1 MNAKCYRTVYNA
13 VRNMLI
19 AVEECASSTGKGR
32 NAGSRA
38 GGAVAVA
45 AASVARFTVLPV
57 VFGAWCALGL
67 PSALHAQVVAAPG
80 SAAQVVQTQN
90 GLQQVNVGRPNGAGV
105 SLNTYTQFNVPTAGT
120 ILNNAPTIT
129 QTQQAGYI
137 NGNPNLLPGG
147 SARIIVNQVT
157 STNVST
163 LNGYLEV
170 AGPRTEVVISN
181 PNGILVNGGGF
192 INTSRATL
200 TTGLPVFGGSGS
212 LDAFRV
218 TGGQISIQGAGLNAA
233 NVDQVDLIA
242 RAVQANAAVYAN
254 TLSVIAG
261 AAQVDRNTLAAMPIA
276 GDGVAPALGIDVSQ
290 LGGMYANKILLAST
304 ENGVGV
310 SLKGVTAAQ
319 AGDLTLTSQG
329 KLILAGQTNATGN
342 LSVSSAG
349 GIDNTGTTYGQQS
362 VSVST
367 SGDLTNS
374 GTLAAQQG
382 LSVNAGNV
390 ASTGTLGAGI
400 NSDGSIAHSGDL
412 SVVASGALSATGQNA
427 AGGNAT
433 LQGGSVNLAGS
444 QTTANGNLGLAAT
457 AGNLNLT
464 GATTSAGAALNA
476 TAQGALVNDGGHL
489 SSQGPATL
497 TAGSLSNQGGQ
508 IVSQSTLSANVTGA
522 AANQNGVMQA
532 AGVLTA
538 NAGSLD
544 NTGGHI
550 ASLNADGLN
559 LTAGGLLNNGAGGA
573 IGGNG
578 NVTVQAGQLSNAG
591 NISAVQN
598 LGVNA
603 TQALTNTGTLAANGN
618 ASVVG
623 GSVDNSGGTVAAGG
637 ATTVQSGSTFTN
649 TAGLV
654 QGNSSVAVTVAGAVS
669 NTGGQIEANST
680 SATLQV
686 SGASIDNT
694 NGRIANIGTGA
705 TTINAASI
713 ANANPSGAAG
723 AGTIGGN
730 GDVTLTGQTLSNTQ
744 GAQIVAGHDLNLNVS
759 QSVDNSGGTLSGANN
774 LTMNQS
780 GAALT
785 NQNGSIHGNGAIT
798 LNVASLDNTAGKIGN
813 DTGSGGSVAITS
825 GTLSNQ
831 GGAIGSDQNLSITTN
846 QLSGDGKII
855 AGNDGTVTVNGDYT
869 NTAANQIQG
878 NHNLTLTTTGNFT
891 NQGTL
896 TAVNALNV
904 NAANV
909 DNQAGADL
917 NSASTTVHASNA
929 ITNAGRL
936 EGDTVTT
943 QSATLANTGT
953 VVGNVVTLNA
963 GSISNTGASAAI
975 AAATQLNLYASNS
988 LSNTG
993 GAEIYSVG
1001 DINIAADGTRD
1012 ANGLLANRTGVV
1024 NNDQSTIAAEG
1035 NLEVAAQTLNNT
1047 RPAPTVQ
1054 TVTTDVSSVHE
1065 TKRSRYI
1072 ACATMNADPNGGCSQ
1087 AIWTNEYKNPTTS
1100 TYASSQIVSQ
1110 TSGANPVDNVIVV
1123 NVNGQNQTIYYNGVT
1138 NNGDG
1143 TVNVTYWAGYD
1154 PHTNYVPSSEYTT
1167 RSDAHNGYQR
1177 VEIARDTTTT
1187 TQQDQVTSS
1196 APQARLLAGR
1206 NMILANVGTINNS
1219 YSAIAAGGSIQ
1230 IGSSSQSGSV
1240 GSGSYGGTTV
1250 NNTGQTLYQHQNQNI
1265 VSTYAWNENPSQDVG
1280 TVVQAPV
1287 VLSPVAIG
1295 GTGGTIVANNAVS
1308 INATSVNNTNVAAA
1322 NSATGATGGTLGAGG
1337 AHQPT
1342 VNAPQSVA
1350 GGNGALSITLPTSG
1364 LYSLHPAPGQPYL
1377 IVSDPRLTSYTKFIS
1392 SDYMLGQLGLNPA
1405 AVQKRLGD
1413 GFYEEK
1419 LVRDQ
1424 VTQLTGRVYLQG
1436 YNNNEDEYRALMAS
1450 GVNAAKQFS
1459 LVPGIALTPAQMDA
1473 LTSDIVW
1480 LVSQTVTLPDG
1491 SKQQVLAP
1499 VVYLAHTHAND
1510 LQPTGALI
1518 AADNVEIH
1526 AVGSAV
1532 NSGVIKGG
1540 TQTVV
1545 TATDIV
1551 NRAGSIGSDKT
1562 NGTTLVQATRDIVN
1576 ASGEITGNRVAVL
1589 AGHDL
1594 INTTLVDTVQASSG
1608 NSKVSTTLLGR
1619 QGTIAATGDLLA
1631 QAGNDLTVHG
1641 ASISAGGNAQVAAGH
1656 DLLVDT
1662 VQATTAQSVT
1672 QNSQHHWEASST
1684 THQVGTLAAGGNLV
1698 AVSGNDATFKGAQVS
1713 AGQDLSVI
1721 AGGNLTATTVTNTAK
1736 YDNVAADSKTRQ
1748 EIEHT
1753 YDETVVGTAFSAGGN
1768 ATLAAVN
1775 ASAGGNRRTDGKG
1788 NVTLTGSSITAGTAQ
1803 QDSAAATDG
1812 RPAASDRMTT
1822 GDQNL
1827 PHVSYGDGRQT
1838 TTDATAS
1845 GRMTIQPV
1853 DPNAPATSKRSAPA
1867 AGSGSSGGAI
1877 TIVADGDVT
1886 IAEARERHDSERF
1899 VSSARNGFLSS
1910 RSSHEAD
1917 AVHTDTG
1924 NGSTVSGNTVHM
1936 QAGHDMTV
1944 RNSAVAGTGDVSLE
1958 AGNNVLITAGQNTRD
1973 ESHSFEQKQSGL
1985 GGTGGIGI
1993 SYSRNSAQG
2002 NSEYHAVTQSD
2013 ARSTVGSTSGNVA
2026 VSAGKDTAI
2035 VGSDIVAGSTTGST
2049 GAIDVRAQN
2058 IRIDA
2063 GQDWVQSSASQ
2074 QTSSSGISIGI
2085 VGTPLDTLRN
2095 MRDIQRNSSKVTRAQ
2110 QTLNEI
2116 GAGAMDTPQ
2125 VAVNFGSS
2133 HSSSQSSSSSL
2144 THSASQLTASGDIRL
2159 RATGDGSTDATGRA
2173 NNGDITITGSTLSA
2187 GGAAALD
2194 AQRNVVLQASTDT
2207 HQESNSA
2214 TSSGWHYSTAAPS
2227 WGDLGRFVG
2236 GGPNNSGVSMSPYGT
2251 ARSADNL
2258 SGDSTSQNA
2267 SVILGK
2273 TVQVQSRTGNIDVVG
2288 SGISAL
2294 SSVDLLAKQ
2303 GKIDIVA
2310 GTDTSNR
2317 HEDHSSRQLGDLG
2330 GTGTSGTVGV
2340 RNTSSTLDTGKTQ
2353 QSTIRSQVA
2362 STAGDVNIVA
2372 RDDVTVKGADLSAGG
2387 DLKLTGRNLNL
2398 DAGQD
2403 TERRRETQS
2412 SSQYGVTLAFS
2423 GYAVSIAQSV
2433 EQAARAVEQHK
2444 DPRVAALYGVQAGLM
2459 AYNASGV
2466 GNSQTGVGESN
2477 VPGAQTQSQAQST
2490 SAAIKATVSIGGG
2503 SQQSESN
2510 ASAVGNKGSTLKAGQ
2525 NVVLTATGQDAT
2537 GAVVD
2542 GDITAR
2548 GTSIVGQNVT
2558 LNAAR
2563 DINLESRQDITHQD
2577 SKSSGSNA
2585 SIGVG
2590 FGIGGSQNGFT
2601 IELAAG
2607 GNRAHANGDSVTQVN
2622 TTVTAAD
2629 TLTMHAGRDANLR
2642 GAQANGNTVNAT
2654 VGRDLNI
2661 ESRQDTDNYNS
2672 RSESMGAQVSL
2683 CVPPFCYGSMV
2694 SASANLSEGKT
2705 DSTYASVNQQSGIVA
2720 GSGGYNVNVKG
2731 NTDLVGGV
2739 ISSTADPSKN
2749 TLTTGTLTTR
2759 DIENHANFSSS
2770 QDSFSASYSS
2780 ANPMAANNPT
2790 ALQQAVNSAAAT
2802 AVGNAQRPLEG
2813 EASGT
2818 TRSAVSAGTVTITDN
2833 AGQQTKTGKDA
2844 DTTVA
2849 SLNRDTEH
2857 ANGSIGKIFDKQKVE
2872 DQQELAR
2879 LQAQVVQQAA
2889 PLLYNK
2895 VGDFLQGKPDAVKVA
2910 VHALVGGLVSRALGG
2925 EFGAGAAGAGA
2936 AELAMVSFGKQLL
2949 AIDGLSE
2956 GDRKALA
2963 QLVGMAVSGVA
2974 AGAAG
2979 GSAAGVAA
2987 AVGTAQTA
2995 VQNNYLKHAEIEEL
3009 EKAKQGC
3016 FAGNAN
3022 ACDEK
3027 KRLEQLD
3034 RQRDAALA
3042 ACVGNT
3048 STQCNGLRQEV
3059 RSAEA
3064 EIIRSAPAILSVDYM
3079 LESSHTK
3086 DEANSTLSSTA
3097 RLGGMVSGYTHT
3109 VVDGL
3114 ASLVKGAGT
3123 LIDAGLGNDTE
3134 AQQSVRNVANGV
3146 VTLLSSPSTWGTLLA
3161 NADKAHREELASAY
3175 ERGDAEAVGRIGGEL
3190 LANLPTGGGMGSIKN
3205 VGKVVEEGAAA
3216 AKAAE
3221 EAAAAAKA
3229 AREAALVQQQQKR
3242 FNEIA
3247 DIFDKSK
3254 PNDTLTI
3261 GGKNIQATPVGSP
3274 GGSNLSGTTKVFDS
3288 QSLTDQEIRDFAQQL
3303 AGDVPLRQV
3312 APNVYNAKLTDG
3324 TIINLRS
3331 ISSSQAATGAR
3342 WTIDFIGNS
3351 SVSAVTKGKP
3361 VEMKFR

>member
-1 MNAKCYRTVYNA
+1 MNDKCYRTVFNA
-13 VRNMLI
+13 ARGMLI
-19 AVEECASSTGKGR
+19 PVEESARSSGKGR
-32 NAGSRA
+32 NAGTRA
-38 GGAVAVA
+38 RCAAPMAASA
-45 AASVARFTVLPV
+45 AARFVLLPGV
-57 VFGAWCALGL
+57 WAAWCVLNL
-67 PSALHAQVVAAPG
+67 PIAAYAQVVAAPG

-90 GLQQVNVGRPNGAGV
+90 GLQQINVGRPNGAGV
-105 SLNTYTQFNVPTAGT
+105 SLNTYTQFNVPSAGT

-212 LDAFRV
+212 LDAYRV

-254 TLSVIAG
+254 TLNVIAG
-261 AAQVDRNTLAAMPIA
+261 ANQVDHNTLAATPIA

-329 KLILAGQTNATGN
+329 KLILAGQTNASGN
-342 LSVSSAG
+342 LSVSSTG
-349 GIDNTGTTYGQQS
+349 GIDDTGTTYGQQS

-433 LQGGSVNLAGS
+433 LQGASVNLAGS
-444 QTTANGNLGLAAT
+444 QTTTKGNLGLAAT

-489 SSQGPATL
+489 SSQGAATL

-508 IVSQSTLSANVTGA
+508 IVSQSSLSANVTGA

-532 AGVLTA
+532 AGALTA

-559 LTAGGLLNNGAGGA
+559 LTTSGLLNNGAAGA

-578 NVTVQAGQLSNAG
+578 NVTLQAEQLSNAG
-591 NISAVQN
+591 NVSAVQN

-603 TQALTNTGTLAANGN
+603 SQALTNTGTLAANGN
-618 ASVVG
+618 THVVG

-637 ATTVQSGSTFTN
+637 TTTVQSGSTFTN
-649 TAGLV
+649 AAGLV
-654 QGNSSVAVTVAGAVS
+654 QGNSSVAVTAAGAVS
-669 NTGGQIEANST
+669 NAGGQIEADGTN
-680 SATLQV
+680 ATLQV
-686 SGASIDNT
+686 SGASLDNT
-694 NGRIANIGTGA
+694 NGRIANIGTGV
-705 TTINAASI
+705 TKINAASI
-713 ANANPSGAAG
+713 TNANPGGVAG

-744 GAQIVAGHDLNLNVS
+744 GAQIVAGHDLALNVS
-759 QSVDNSGGTLSGANN
+759 QSVNNSGGTLSGANN

-785 NQNGSIHGNGAIT
+785 NQSGSIHGNGAIT

-831 GGAIGSDQNLSITTN
+831 GGAIGSDQNLSLTTS

-896 TAVNALNV
+896 SAVNALTV
-904 NAANV
+904 NATNV
-909 DNQAGADL
+909 DNQASADL
-917 NSASTTVHASNA
+917 SSASTTVHASNA
-929 ITNAGRL
+929 ISNEGRL
-936 EGDTVTT
+936 EGDSVTT
-943 QSATLANTGT
+943 QSATLSNTGT
-953 VVGNVVTLNA
+953 VVGNIVTLNA

-988 LSNTG
+988 LSNTA
-993 GAEIYSVG
+993 GAEIFSVG
-1001 DINIAADGTRD
+1001 DINIAANATRD
-1012 ANGLLANRTGVV
+1012 ANGLLANRIGVV
-1024 NNDQSTIAAEG
+1024 NNDQSTIEAQG
-1035 NLEVAAQTLNNT
+1035 NLEIAAQTLNNT
-1047 RPAPTVQ
+1047 RPTPTVG
-1054 TVTTDVSSVHE
+1054 TVTTGTSTGHE
-1065 TKRSRYI
+1065 TKRGAYI
-1072 ACATMNADPNGGCSQ
+1072 ACATMNADPHAGCTQ
-1087 AIWTNEYKNPTTS
+1087 AVWTNEYKNPTTS
-1100 TYASSQIVSQ
+1100 TYSSSQIVSQ
-1110 TSGANPVDNVIVV
+1110 SSGTNPVDNVIVV
-1123 NVNGQNQTIYYNGVT
+1123 NVNGQNQAIYYNGVT

-1143 TVNVTYWAGYD
+1143 TVTVTYWANYD
-1154 PHTNYVPSSEYTT
+1154 PHTNYVPSTEYAT

-1196 APQARLLAGR
+1196 APQAKLLAGG
-1206 NMILANVGTINNS
+1206 NMILANVGTINNG

-1230 IGSSSQSGSV
+1230 IGSTSQGGSV

-1250 NNTGQTLYQHQNQNI
+1250 NNTGQTLYQYQTQNI

-1280 TVVQAPV
+1280 TIVQAPV

-1295 GTGGTIVANNAVS
+1295 GTGGTIIANNAIS
-1308 INATSVNNTNVAAA
+1308 ISGASVNNTNVAAA

-1337 AHQPT
+1337 TQRT

-1350 GGNGALSITLPTSG
+1350 GSNGALNITVPSSG
-1364 LYSLHPAPGQPYL
+1364 LYSLHTAPGQPYL
-1377 IVSDPRLTSYTKFIS
+1377 IVTDPRLTSYTKFIS
-1392 SDYMLGQLGLNPA
+1392 SDYMLGQLGLNPM
-1405 AVQKRLGD
+1405 AVEKRLGD

-1419 LVRDQ
+1419 LIRDQ

-1459 LVPGIALTPAQMDA
+1459 LVPGIALTAAQMDA

-1480 LVSQTVTLPDG
+1480 LVNQTVTLPDG

-1518 AADNVEIH
+1518 TADDVEIH

-1551 NRAGSIGSDKT
+1551 NRAGSIGSDKA
-1562 NGTTLVQATRDIVN
+1562 NGTTLVQATHDIVN
-1576 ASGEITGNRVAVL
+1576 ASGEITGNRVGVL

-1608 NSKVSTTLLGR
+1608 YSKVSTTLLGR

-1641 ASISAGGNAQVAAGH
+1641 ASITAGGNAQVAAGH

-1684 THQVGTLAAGGNLV
+1684 THQAGTLAAGGNLV

-1748 EIEHT
+1748 EVEHT
-1753 YDETVVGTAFSAGGN
+1753 YDETAVGTAFSAGGN

-1775 ASAGGNRRTDGKG
+1775 ASAGGSRRTDGKG

-1803 QDSAAATDG
+1803 QETTAGTDG
-1812 RPAASDRMTT
+1812 RPSVPAASAAAPDRMTI
-1822 GDQNL
+1822 L
-1827 PHVSYGDGRQT
+1827 
-1838 TTDATAS
+1838 
-1845 GRMTIQPV
+1845 PV
-1853 DPNAPATSKRSAPA
+1853 DPNAPGASKRSASA

-1877 TIVADGDVT
+1877 SIVADGDVT

-1924 NGSTVSGNTVHM
+1924 NGSTVSGNTVHV

-1973 ESHSFEQKQSGL
+1973 ESHSFEQKQSGF

-2002 NSEYHAVTQSD
+2002 NSEFHAVTQSD

-2035 VGSDIVAGSTTGST
+2035 VGSDIVAGSTAGST

-2095 MRDIQRNSSKVTRAQ
+2095 MRDIQRNPSKVTRAQ

-2133 HSSSQSSSSSL
+2133 HSSCQSSSSSL

-2214 TSSGWHYSTAAPS
+2214 SSSGWHYSTAAPS

-2273 TVQVQSRTGNIDVVG
+2273 TVQVQARTGDIGVVG

-2310 GTDTSNR
+2310 GTDTANR
-2317 HEDHSSRQLGDLG
+2317 HEDHSSRQIGDLG

-2403 TERRRETQS
+2403 TERMRETQS

-2459 AYNASGV
+2459 AYNASVAGQ
-2466 GNSQTGVGESN
+2466 SQQTGVGESN
-2477 VPGAQTQSQAQST
+2477 VPSAQTQSQAQST
-2490 SAAIKATVSIGGG
+2490 TAAIKATVSIGGG

-2510 ASAVGNKGSTLKAGQ
+2510 ASAMANKGSTLKAGQ

-2537 GAVVD
+2537 GNVVD

-2629 TLTMHAGRDANLR
+2629 TLTLNAGRDANLR
-2642 GAQANGNTVNAT
+2642 GGQANGNTVNAT

-2683 CVPPFCYGSMV
+2683 CVPPFCLGSTV

-2705 DSTYASVNQQSGIVA
+2705 DSTYASVNQQSGIAA
-2720 GSGGYNVNVKG
+2720 GTGGYNVNVKG

-2739 ISSTADPSKN
+2739 ISSTADSSKN

-2759 DIENHANFSSS
+2759 DVENHASYSSS

-2780 ANPMAANNPT
+2780 ANPMVANNPT

-2833 AGQQTKTGKDA
+2833 AAQQAKTGKDA

-2849 SLNRDTEH
+2849 TLNRDTKN
-2857 ANGSIGKIFDKQKVE
+2857 ANGSISKIFDKQKVE

-2936 AELAMVSFGKQLL
+2936 AELAMVSFGNQLL

-2963 QLVGMAVSGVA
+2963 QLVGMALSGVA

-3016 FAGNAN
+3016 FAGNAS

-3064 EIIRSAPAILSVDYM
+3064 EIIRSAPAIMSVDYM

-3247 DIFDKSK
+3247 DLFDKSK

-3288 QSLTDQEIRDFAQQL
+3288 RNLTDQEIRDFAQQL
-3303 AGDVPLRQV
+3303 AGNTPLVQK
-3312 APNVYNAKLTDG
+3312 APNVWLADLGGGQTV
-3324 TIINLRS
+3324 TLRS
-3331 ISSSQAATGAR
+3331 VSSSQAATGAR
-3342 WTIDFIGNS
+3342 WTIDLRGSAELQQVN
-3351 SVSAVTKGKP
+3351 SAVKQF
-3361 VEMKFR
+3361 ELKFR

>member
-212 LDAFRV
+212 LDAYRV

-254 TLSVIAG
+254 TLNVIAG
-261 AAQVDRNTLAAMPIA
+261 AAQVDRNTLAATPIA
-276 GDGVAPALGIDVSQ
+276 GDGAAPALGIDVSQ

-433 LQGGSVNLAGS
+433 LQGASVNLAGS

-476 TAQGALVNDGGHL
+476 TAQGALINDGGHL
-489 SSQGPATL
+489 SSQGAATL

-508 IVSQSTLSANVTGA
+508 IVSQSTLSTNVAGS

-532 AGVLTA
+532 AGALTA

-559 LTAGGLLNNGAGGA
+559 LTTSGLLNNGAGGA

-578 NVTVQAGQLSNAG
+578 NVTLQAGQLSNAG
-591 NISAVQN
+591 NVSAVQN

-618 ASVVG
+618 ANVVG

-637 ATTVQSGSTFTN
+637 TTTVQSGSTFTN
-649 TAGLV
+649 AAGLV
-654 QGNSSVAVTVAGAVS
+654 QGNSGVTVTATGAVS
-669 NTGGQIEANST
+669 NAGGQIEADGAN
-680 SATLQV
+680 ATLQV
-686 SGASIDNT
+686 SGASLDNT

-713 ANANPSGAAG
+713 TNANPGGAAG

-988 LSNTG
+988 LSNTD

-1047 RPAPTVQ
+1047 RPTPTVQ
-1054 TVTTDVSSVHE
+1054 TVTTDVSTVHE
-1065 TKRSRYI
+1065 TKRGAYI
-1072 ACATMNADPNGGCSQ
+1072 GCATMNADPHVGCTQ
-1087 AIWTNEYKNPTTS
+1087 AVWTNEYKNPTTS

-1110 TSGANPVDNVIVV
+1110 SSGANPVDNVIVV
-1123 NVNGQNQTIYYNGVT
+1123 NINGQNQAIYYNGVT

-1143 TVNVTYWAGYD
+1143 TVTVTYWANYD

-1230 IGSSSQSGSV
+1230 IGSSSQSGAV

-1250 NNTGQTLYQHQNQNI
+1250 NNTGQTLYQYQNQNI

-1280 TVVQAPV
+1280 TIVQAPV

-1295 GTGGTIVANNAVS
+1295 GTGGTIIANNAVS
-1308 INATSVNNTNVAAA
+1308 ISGASVNNTNVAAA
-1322 NSATGATGGTLGAGG
+1322 SSATGATGGTLGAGG
-1337 AHQPT
+1337 TQRT

-1350 GGNGALSITLPTSG
+1350 GSNGALNITVPSSG

-1526 AVGSAV
+1526 TVGSTV

-1562 NGTTLVQATRDIVN
+1562 NGTTLVQATHDIVN

-1594 INTTLVDTVQASSG
+1594 INTTLVDAKGASATSG
-1608 NSKVSTTLLGR
+1608 DSKVSTSLLGR
-1619 QGTIAATGDLLA
+1619 QGTIASTGDMLV

-1641 ASISAGGNAQVAAGH
+1641 ANISAGGNAQITAGH
-1656 DLLVDT
+1656 DILVDT
-1662 VQATTAQSVT
+1662 VQSTTSQSVT
-1672 QNSQHHWEASST
+1672 KNDQHHWEAENT
-1684 THQVGTLAAGGNLV
+1684 IHQTSAISAGGNL
-1698 AVSGNDATFKGAQVS
+1698 AMQSGNDATFKGAQVS
-1713 AGQDLSVI
+1713 AGQDLSVV
-1721 AGGNLTATTVTNTAK
+1721 AGGNLTATTVTNSAK

-1748 EIEHT
+1748 EADHT
-1753 YDETVVGTAFSAGGN
+1753 YDEMAVGSAFSSGRN

-1775 ASAGGNRRTDGKG
+1775 TGAGGGNRTDGKG
-1788 NVTLTGSSITAGTAQ
+1788 NVTLTGSSVTSGTNAATPGAVTIAGNGNVTINEGREEHDDAQAVTSKRGSIVSGSTTSTVQSTQSNIGVASTVSGDSVVIRSGKDLTIQGSNVVGTNDVTLGAAGNVKITASENTQRSQSDYKKREYGFLSGLNLLNQLDGGLQGYVVGTRTTTDTQQATQTTHNGSMVGSLNGNLTITSGNDLHISGSTVHAGNDLALAGKTVKIDAVQDTATQDEQQTFRQTAISAGLSNPVLSAVQTGRQMASAAQ
-1803 QDSAAATDG
+1803 RVNGDARLSALAAATTALAAKNLYDLATTS
-1812 RPAASDRMTT
+1812 PQQAASI
-1822 GDQNL
+1822 GVN
-1827 PHVSYGDGRQT
+1827 VSIG
-1838 TTDATAS
+1838 AS
-1845 GRMTIQPV
+1845 KSDSQSH
-1853 DPNAPATSKRSAPA
+1853 AE
-1867 AGSGSSGGAI
+1867 SSM
-1877 TIVADGDVT
+1877 
-1886 IAEARERHDSERF
+1886 
-1899 VSSARNGFLSS
+1899 
-1910 RSSHEAD
+1910 
-1917 AVHTDTG
+1917 AV
-1924 NGSTVSGNTVHM
+1924 GSTVS
-1936 QAGHDMTV
+1936 AGHNVTI
-1944 RNSAVAGTGDVSLE
+1944 AAAGAGKDSNIDVIGSTIS
-1958 AGNNVLITAGQNTRD
+1958 AGNNALLTAEGDVNLQAAQNT
-1973 ESHSFEQKQSGL
+1973 SSQHSTNSSMS
-1985 GGTGGIGI
+1985 GGIG
-1993 SYSRNSAQG
+1993 
-2002 NSEYHAVTQSD
+2002 VTIG
-2013 ARSTVGSTSGNVA
+2013 VGSQTGIAFTAGASGSRGHADGDSSTWTNTHVAAGNTLTVQSGGDTNLNGAVASGKQVVADVGGNLNIGSLQDTDHYDSKQQSAGVSVSICVPPICYGASSVSGNV
-2026 VSAGKDTAI
+2026 SQNKLN
-2035 VGSDIVAGSTTGST
+2035 SDY
-2049 GAIDVRAQN
+2049 
-2058 IRIDA
+2058 
-2063 GQDWVQSSASQ
+2063 
-2074 QTSSSGISIGI
+2074 
-2085 VGTPLDTLRN
+2085 
-2095 MRDIQRNSSKVTRAQ
+2095 
-2110 QTLNEI
+2110 
-2116 GAGAMDTPQ
+2116 
-2125 VAVNFGSS
+2125 VAV
-2133 HSSSQSSSSSL
+2133 
-2144 THSASQLTASGDIRL
+2144 
-2159 RATGDGSTDATGRA
+2159 
-2173 NNGDITITGSTLSA
+2173 
-2187 GGAAALD
+2187 
-2194 AQRNVVLQASTDT
+2194 
-2207 HQESNSA
+2207 
-2214 TSSGWHYSTAAPS
+2214 
-2227 WGDLGRFVG
+2227 
-2236 GGPNNSGVSMSPYGT
+2236 
-2251 ARSADNL
+2251 
-2258 SGDSTSQNA
+2258 
-2267 SVILGK
+2267 
-2273 TVQVQSRTGNIDVVG
+2273 
-2288 SGISAL
+2288 
-2294 SSVDLLAKQ
+2294 
-2303 GKIDIVA
+2303 
-2310 GTDTSNR
+2310 
-2317 HEDHSSRQLGDLG
+2317 
-2330 GTGTSGTVGV
+2330 
-2340 RNTSSTLDTGKTQ
+2340 
-2353 QSTIRSQVA
+2353 
-2362 STAGDVNIVA
+2362 
-2372 RDDVTVKGADLSAGG
+2372 
-2387 DLKLTGRNLNL
+2387 
-2398 DAGQD
+2398 
-2403 TERRRETQS
+2403 
-2412 SSQYGVTLAFS
+2412 
-2423 GYAVSIAQSV
+2423 
-2433 EQAARAVEQHK
+2433 
-2444 DPRVAALYGVQAGLM
+2444 
-2459 AYNASGV
+2459 
-2466 GNSQTGVGESN
+2466 GE
-2477 VPGAQTQSQAQST
+2477 
-2490 SAAIKATVSIGGG
+2490 
-2503 SQQSESN
+2503 
-2510 ASAVGNKGSTLKAGQ
+2510 
-2525 NVVLTATGQDAT
+2525 
-2537 GAVVD
+2537 
-2542 GDITAR
+2542 
-2548 GTSIVGQNVT
+2548 
-2558 LNAAR
+2558 
-2563 DINLESRQDITHQD
+2563 
-2577 SKSSGSNA
+2577 
-2585 SIGVG
+2585 
-2590 FGIGGSQNGFT
+2590 
-2601 IELAAG
+2601 
-2607 GNRAHANGDSVTQVN
+2607 
-2622 TTVTAAD
+2622 
-2629 TLTMHAGRDANLR
+2629 
-2642 GAQANGNTVNAT
+2642 
-2654 VGRDLNI
+2654 
-2661 ESRQDTDNYNS
+2661 
-2672 RSESMGAQVSL
+2672 
-2683 CVPPFCYGSMV
+2683 
-2694 SASANLSEGKT
+2694 
-2705 DSTYASVNQQSGIVA
+2705 QSGIKA
-2720 GSGGYNVNVKG
+2720 GDGGFQVNVKG
-2731 NTDLVGGV
+2731 NTDLKGGV
-2739 ISSTADPSKN
+2739 ISSSDKAVQDGVNSLTTA
-2749 TLTTGTLTTR
+2749 TLTTSDIQNHANYSGSQVGISGGYGFGGNADKTGVGKDQQGKTDSVNPIPGTEQPSHNGISVSPPVALSASGDASSTTRSGISSGTITITDEAKQQQLTGKTAAETVASINRDTSNTGGALAPIFDKDKIQAGFEITSQFINQVGTFIDNKSKQIDAARAAAKNPNLSPEQREQARQEAAQLAADWGPGGNYRQVLTALTVAAGGNVTGGVGNFAQTGLVNFLQQQGAAYIGKLVENGTLT
-2759 DIENHANFSSS
+2759 EGSPLHAALHAIVACAGAAASS
-2770 QDSFSASYSS
+2770 QNCGAG
-2780 ANPMAANNPT
+2780 AMG
-2790 ALQQAVNSAAAT
+2790 AAT
-2802 AVGNAQRPLEG
+2802 ASLLTNLFAPPGADMTEQDKQAKERIVASLVAGVAAVTGVGGSTGAVAATNAATTSLDNNWLASEQVVQQRKERAACNGQPLCLLQNEAKWIWVSQKQDALTTSGLYKGLRDGLGGDITGLAQFLAHPVDGVNGIRALISDPNMRAKLGDEVFASLTTQLNQIDTALKVGGDANAEQLGRNLGNLIWQVGSVLTAAEG
-2813 EASGT
+2813 AAKAGVAMGRVGVDMTAGALETLARRAPPLLTGTVADSAATYKFTADQLPTLANIARNDGKLGEQVAAQLMHDATGERFVPIQNASGNGIDL
-2818 TRSAVSAGTVTITDN
+2818 VYVD
-2833 AGQQTKTGKDA
+2833 QQTKTIYHVEVKSNLDGLPGNTPQGNLPKQFGDWIESASDGK
-2844 DTTVA
+2844 
-2849 SLNRDTEH
+2849 LN
-2857 ANGSIGKIFDKQKVE
+2857 N
-2872 DQQELAR
+2872 
-2879 LQAQVVQQAA
+2879 QVVSS
-2889 PLLYNK
+2889 
-2895 VGDFLQGKPDAVKVA
+2895 DT
-2910 VHALVGGLVSRALGG
+2910 
-2925 EFGAGAAGAGA
+2925 
-2936 AELAMVSFGKQLL
+2936 
-2949 AIDGLSE
+2949 
-2956 GDRKALA
+2956 KALA
-2963 QLVGMAVSGVA
+2963 KSI
-2974 AGAAG
+2974 
-2979 GSAAGVAA
+2979 
-2987 AVGTAQTA
+2987 
-2995 VQNNYLKHAEIEEL
+2995 K
-3009 EKAKQGC
+3009 
-3016 FAGNAN
+3016 
-3022 ACDEK
+3022 
-3027 KRLEQLD
+3027 
-3034 RQRDAALA
+3034 DAM
-3042 ACVGNT
+3042 
-3048 STQCNGLRQEV
+3048 E
-3059 RSAEA
+3059 
-3064 EIIRSAPAILSVDYM
+3064 
-3079 LESSHTK
+3079 
-3086 DEANSTLSSTA
+3086 
-3097 RLGGMVSGYTHT
+3097 SGYTVNHNVMQVQIPRPGAT
-3109 VVDGL
+3109 GQVS
-3114 ASLVKGAGT
+3114 ASL
-3123 LIDAGLGNDTE
+3123 
-3134 AQQSVRNVANGV
+3134 RPWP
-3146 VTLLSSPSTWGTLLA
+3146 PS
-3161 NADKAHREELASAY
+3161 N
-3175 ERGDAEAVGRIGGEL
+3175 
-3190 LANLPTGGGMGSIKN
+3190 
-3205 VGKVVEEGAAA
+3205 
-3216 AKAAE
+3216 
-3221 EAAAAAKA
+3221 
-3229 AREAALVQQQQKR
+3229 
-3242 FNEIA
+3242 
-3247 DIFDKSK
+3247 
-3254 PNDTLTI
+3254 
-3261 GGKNIQATPVGSP
+3261 
-3274 GGSNLSGTTKVFDS
+3274 
-3288 QSLTDQEIRDFAQQL
+3288 
-3303 AGDVPLRQV
+3303 
-3312 APNVYNAKLTDG
+3312 
-3324 TIINLRS
+3324 
-3331 ISSSQAATGAR
+3331 
-3342 WTIDFIGNS
+3342 
-3351 SVSAVTKGKP
+3351 
-3361 VEMKFR
+3361 

>member
-1 MNAKCYRTVYNA
+1 MNAKCYRTVFNA
-13 VRNMLI
+13 VRGMLI
-19 AVEECASSTGKGR
+19 AVEESAASTGKGR
-32 NAGSRA
+32 NAGVQA
-38 GGAVAVA
+38 GGAVGGA
-45 AASVARFTVLPV
+45 AASVARFTVLPL
-57 VFGAWCALGL
+57 VFGTWCALGV
-67 PSALHAQVVAAPG
+67 PAAVHAQVVAAPG

-105 SLNTYTQFNVPTAGT
+105 SINTYTQFNVPSAGT
-120 ILNNAPTIT
+120 ILNNSPTVT
-129 QTQQAGYI
+129 QTQQAGYV

-200 TTGLPVFGGSGS
+200 TTGVPVFGGAGS

-218 TGGQISIQGAGLNAA
+218 TGGQISIQGAGFNVA

-242 RAVQANAAVYAN
+242 RAVQANTAVYAN
-254 TLSVIAG
+254 QLNVVAGANQVDHATLAATPIAG
-261 AAQVDRNTLAAMPIA
+261 AGA
-276 GDGVAPALGIDVSQ
+276 APALGIDVSQ

-329 KLILAGQTNATGN
+329 KLILAGQTNASGN

-362 VSVST
+362 VSVNT
-367 SGDLTNS
+367 SDLTNS

-400 NSDGSIAHSGDL
+400 NNDGSIGHSGDL

-433 LQGGSVNLAGS
+433 MQGASVNLAGS
-444 QTTANGNLGLAAT
+444 RTTANGNLNLVT
-457 AGNLNLT
+457 NAGNLDLT
-464 GATTSAGAALNA
+464 GATISAGAALNA
-476 TAQGALVNDGGHL
+476 TAQGALVNDSGHL
-489 SSQGPATL
+489 SSQGATTL

-508 IVSQSTLSANVTGA
+508 IVSQSTLSANVAGTV
-522 AANQNGVMQA
+522 ANQGGVVQA
-532 AGVLTA
+532 AGALTA
-538 NAGSLD
+538 GAGSLD
-544 NTGGHI
+544 NTAGHI

-559 LTAGGLLNNGAGGA
+559 VTTTGLLNNGASGA

-578 NVTVQAGQLSNAG
+578 NVAVQAGQLSNAG
-591 NISAVQN
+591 NISAVRN

-603 TQALTNTGTLAANGN
+603 SQALTNTGTLAANGN
-618 ASVVG
+618 VSVAG
-623 GSVDNSGGTVAAGG
+623 GSVNNSGGAIAAGS

-649 TAGLV
+649 AAGLV
-654 QGNSSVAVTVAGAVS
+654 QGNSSVAVTAAGAIT
-669 NTGGQIEANST
+669 NTGGQIEADGA

-686 SGASIDNT
+686 SGASLDNT
-694 NGRIANIGTGA
+694 NGRIANVGTGA

-713 ANANPSGAAG
+713 ANASPSGAAG

-730 GDVTLTGQTLSNTQ
+730 GDVTVTGQTLSNTQ
-744 GAQIVAGHDLNLNVS
+744 GAQIVAGHDLALNVS
-759 QSVDNSGGTLSGANN
+759 QSVNNTDGMLSGANN

-813 DTGSGGSVAITS
+813 DTGSGGSIAITS

-831 GGAIGSDQNLSITTN
+831 GGAVGSDRNLSVTTN

-1562 NGTTLVQATRDIVN
+1562 NGTTLVQATHDIVN

-1594 INTTLVDTVQASSG
+1594 INTTLVDANGARAASG
-1608 NSKVSTTLLGR
+1608 DSKVSTSLLGR
-1619 QGTIAATGDLLA
+1619 QGTIASTGDMLV

-1641 ASISAGGNAQVAAGH
+1641 ANISAGGNAQITAGH
-1656 DLLVDT
+1656 DILVDT
-1662 VQATTAQSVT
+1662 VQSATSQSVT
-1672 QNSQHHWEASST
+1672 KNDQHHWEAENT
-1684 THQVGTLAAGGNLV
+1684 IHQTSAISAGGNL
-1698 AVSGNDATFKGAQVS
+1698 AMQSGNDATFKGAQVS
-1713 AGQDLSVI
+1713 AGQDLSVV
-1721 AGGNLTATTVTNTAK
+1721 AGGNLTATTVTNSAK

-1748 EIEHT
+1748 EADHT
-1753 YDETVVGTAFSAGGN
+1753 YDEMAVGSAFSAGRN

-1775 ASAGGNRRTDGKG
+1775 TAAGGSNRTDGKG
-1788 NVTLTGSSITAGTAQ
+1788 NVTLTGSSVTSGTNAATPGAVTIAGNGNVTINEGREEHDDAQAVTSKRGSIVSGSTTSTVQSTQSNIGVASTVSGDSVVIRSGKDLTIQGSNVVGTNDVTLGAAGNVNITASENTQRSQSDYKKREYGFLSGLNLLNQLDGGLQGYVVGTRTTTDTQQATQTTHNGSMVGSVNGNLTITSGSDLHISGSTVHAGNDLALAGKTVKIDAVQDTATQDEQQTFRQTAISAGLSNPVLSAVQTGRQMASAAQ
-1803 QDSAAATDG
+1803 RVNGDARLSALAAATTALAAKNLYDLATTS
-1812 RPAASDRMTT
+1812 PQQAASI
-1822 GDQNL
+1822 GVN
-1827 PHVSYGDGRQT
+1827 VSIGASKSDSQSHSESS
-1838 TTDATAS
+1838 TA
-1845 GRMTIQPV
+1845 V
-1853 DPNAPATSKRSAPA
+1853 
-1867 AGSGSSGGAI
+1867 
-1877 TIVADGDVT
+1877 
-1886 IAEARERHDSERF
+1886 
-1899 VSSARNGFLSS
+1899 
-1910 RSSHEAD
+1910 
-1917 AVHTDTG
+1917 
-1924 NGSTVSGNTVHM
+1924 GSTVS
-1936 QAGHDMTV
+1936 AGHNVTI
-1944 RNSAVAGTGDVSLE
+1944 AAAGAGKDSNIDVIGSTIS
-1958 AGNNVLITAGQNTRD
+1958 AGNNALLTAEGDVNLQAAQNT
-1973 ESHSFEQKQSGL
+1973 SSQHSTNSSMS
-1985 GGTGGIGI
+1985 GGIG
-1993 SYSRNSAQG
+1993 
-2002 NSEYHAVTQSD
+2002 VTIG
-2013 ARSTVGSTSGNVA
+2013 VGSQTGIAFTAGASGSRGHADGDSSTWTNTHVAAGNTLTVQSGGDTNLNGAVASGKQVVADVGGNLNIGSLQDTDHYDSKQQSAGVSVSICVPPICYGASSVSGNV
-2026 VSAGKDTAI
+2026 SQNKLN
-2035 VGSDIVAGSTTGST
+2035 SDY
-2049 GAIDVRAQN
+2049 
-2058 IRIDA
+2058 
-2063 GQDWVQSSASQ
+2063 
-2074 QTSSSGISIGI
+2074 
-2085 VGTPLDTLRN
+2085 
-2095 MRDIQRNSSKVTRAQ
+2095 
-2110 QTLNEI
+2110 
-2116 GAGAMDTPQ
+2116 
-2125 VAVNFGSS
+2125 VAV
-2133 HSSSQSSSSSL
+2133 
-2144 THSASQLTASGDIRL
+2144 
-2159 RATGDGSTDATGRA
+2159 
-2173 NNGDITITGSTLSA
+2173 
-2187 GGAAALD
+2187 
-2194 AQRNVVLQASTDT
+2194 
-2207 HQESNSA
+2207 
-2214 TSSGWHYSTAAPS
+2214 
-2227 WGDLGRFVG
+2227 
-2236 GGPNNSGVSMSPYGT
+2236 
-2251 ARSADNL
+2251 
-2258 SGDSTSQNA
+2258 
-2267 SVILGK
+2267 
-2273 TVQVQSRTGNIDVVG
+2273 
-2288 SGISAL
+2288 
-2294 SSVDLLAKQ
+2294 
-2303 GKIDIVA
+2303 
-2310 GTDTSNR
+2310 
-2317 HEDHSSRQLGDLG
+2317 
-2330 GTGTSGTVGV
+2330 
-2340 RNTSSTLDTGKTQ
+2340 
-2353 QSTIRSQVA
+2353 
-2362 STAGDVNIVA
+2362 
-2372 RDDVTVKGADLSAGG
+2372 
-2387 DLKLTGRNLNL
+2387 
-2398 DAGQD
+2398 
-2403 TERRRETQS
+2403 
-2412 SSQYGVTLAFS
+2412 
-2423 GYAVSIAQSV
+2423 
-2433 EQAARAVEQHK
+2433 
-2444 DPRVAALYGVQAGLM
+2444 
-2459 AYNASGV
+2459 
-2466 GNSQTGVGESN
+2466 GE
-2477 VPGAQTQSQAQST
+2477 
-2490 SAAIKATVSIGGG
+2490 
-2503 SQQSESN
+2503 
-2510 ASAVGNKGSTLKAGQ
+2510 
-2525 NVVLTATGQDAT
+2525 
-2537 GAVVD
+2537 
-2542 GDITAR
+2542 
-2548 GTSIVGQNVT
+2548 
-2558 LNAAR
+2558 
-2563 DINLESRQDITHQD
+2563 
-2577 SKSSGSNA
+2577 
-2585 SIGVG
+2585 
-2590 FGIGGSQNGFT
+2590 
-2601 IELAAG
+2601 
-2607 GNRAHANGDSVTQVN
+2607 
-2622 TTVTAAD
+2622 
-2629 TLTMHAGRDANLR
+2629 
-2642 GAQANGNTVNAT
+2642 
-2654 VGRDLNI
+2654 
-2661 ESRQDTDNYNS
+2661 
-2672 RSESMGAQVSL
+2672 
-2683 CVPPFCYGSMV
+2683 
-2694 SASANLSEGKT
+2694 
-2705 DSTYASVNQQSGIVA
+2705 QSGIKA
-2720 GSGGYNVNVKG
+2720 GDGGFQVNVKG
-2731 NTDLVGGV
+2731 NTDLKGGV
-2739 ISSTADPSKN
+2739 ISSSDKAVQDGVNSLTTA
-2749 TLTTGTLTTR
+2749 TLTTS
-2759 DIENHANFSSS
+2759 DIQNHANYSGSQVGISGGYGFGGSADKTGVGKDQQGKTDSVNPIPGTEQPSHNGVSVSPPVALSASGDASSTTRSGISNGTITITDEAKQQQLTGKTAAETVASINRDTSNTGGALAPIFDKDKIQAGFEITSQFINQVGTFIDNKTKQIDAANAAAKNPNLTPEQRAQAQQQADQLAADWGPSGNYRQVLTALTVAAGGNVTGGMGQFAQNATVAYLQELGANQVKQLADYLKDDTARAALHAIVGCAGAAASS
-2770 QDSFSASYSS
+2770 QSCGAGAMGAAASSVLGTLLGPTDGMSA
-2780 ANPMAANNPT
+2780 
-2790 ALQQAVNSAAAT
+2790 QEKQARENLVTSLVAGVATVSGTNAAT
-2802 AVGNAQRPLEG
+2802 ATGAAQIEAENNQLAPRLPTFGVDLVRKYCPAAVTCTDKQVSDLLRAQNALNT
-2813 EASGT
+2813 A
-2818 TRSAVSAGTVTITDN
+2818 AGKN
-2833 AGQQTKTGKDA
+2833 A
-2844 DTTVA
+2844 TVA
-2849 SLNRDTEH
+2849 
-2857 ANGSIGKIFDKQKVE
+2857 A
-2872 DQQELAR
+2872 
-2879 LQAQVVQQAA
+2879 
-2889 PLLYNK
+2889 LL
-2895 VGDFLQGKPDAVKVA
+2895 
-2910 VHALVGGLVSRALGG
+2910 LGG
-2925 EFGAGAAGAGA
+2925 PT
-2936 AELAMVSFGKQLL
+2936 LA
-2949 AIDGLSE
+2949 
-2956 GDRKALA
+2956 
-2963 QLVGMAVSGVA
+2963 
-2974 AGAAG
+2974 
-2979 GSAAGVAA
+2979 AAGVALVALAPEMLAVALANPTA
-2987 AVGTAQTA
+2987 AVQAGIITTETAA
-2995 VQNNYLKHAEIEEL
+2995 
-3009 EKAKQGC
+3009 
-3016 FAGNAN
+3016 
-3022 ACDEK
+3022 
-3027 KRLEQLD
+3027 
-3034 RQRDAALA
+3034 
-3042 ACVGNT
+3042 
-3048 STQCNGLRQEV
+3048 
-3059 RSAEA
+3059 
-3064 EIIRSAPAILSVDYM
+3064 AILTNSVTPGVA
-3079 LESSHTK
+3079 LEGAAAKTGG
-3086 DEANSTLSSTA
+3086 AAARTVSTGATE
-3097 RLGGMVSGYTHT
+3097 G
-3109 VVDGL
+3109 
-3114 ASLVKGAGT
+3114 ASLVKSGADVAGFSKGISASEISSINDKFGGSTAFREVDNILSNAANYDGFYDKSASLIRDIAGGHLFDNGNKRTAVEVVET
-3123 LIDAGLGNDTE
+3123 LIQRN
-3134 AQQSVRNVANGV
+3134 SVDGPPISLIWSV
-3146 VTLLSSPSTWGTLLA
+3146 V
-3161 NADKAHREELASAY
+3161 DR
-3175 ERGDAEAVGRIGGEL
+3175 V
-3190 LANLPTGGGMGSIKN
+3190 
-3205 VGKVVEEGAAA
+3205 
-3216 AKAAE
+3216 
-3221 EAAAAAKA
+3221 
-3229 AREAALVQQQQKR
+3229 
-3242 FNEIA
+3242 
-3247 DIFDKSK
+3247 
-3254 PNDTLTI
+3254 
-3261 GGKNIQATPVGSP
+3261 
-3274 GGSNLSGTTKVFDS
+3274 
-3288 QSLTDQEIRDFAQQL
+3288 
-3303 AGDVPLRQV
+3303 
-3312 APNVYNAKLTDG
+3312 
-3324 TIINLRS
+3324 
-3331 ISSSQAATGAR
+3331 ATGQLRDVRDISLALR
-3342 WTIDFIGNS
+3342 GL
-3351 SVSAVTKGKP
+3351 K
-3361 VEMKFR
+3361 